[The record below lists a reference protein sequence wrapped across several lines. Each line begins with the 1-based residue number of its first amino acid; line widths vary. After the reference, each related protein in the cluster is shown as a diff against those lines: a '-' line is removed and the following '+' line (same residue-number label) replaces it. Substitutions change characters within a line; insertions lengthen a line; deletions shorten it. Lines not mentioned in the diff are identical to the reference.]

1 MKNIPKEFNKSF
13 IQENSNNNSIYHNF
27 NSSNNLNEI
36 LKKQNLLFKIDENSK
51 NGLSNDISHYYN
63 TQNNDLY
70 WSDKNLPIPSK
81 NINILRKNLEDFG
94 YALIDEGL
102 SKNQLN
108 ILRKRTIDQALGEQK
123 QGVSLWLNSSING
136 STTQFVTTLLNK
148 GDCFKNILEFN
159 TDAIQSGILL
169 ETLISECIGDDFL
182 INSFQ
187 AIISH
192 QYNYPQALH
201 QDLNGSQPFQT
212 PDAPLLVT
220 AMFMLDDVN
229 NFNGGTLVIPTS
241 HKLISNENSNNLP
254 PPININCKAGTIMLF
269 DSRLLHGTGVN
280 YSPNPRHILIAG
292 FHRSWM
298 RTQEAWLLSASPEVL
313 EKSSQK
319 LLKRLG
325 FYSHTIGTVEGHGLG
340 ASGNLNDPFSTIYKF
355 RKAIDEN
362 NYQRIKKL
370 NNNCNEILPFT
381 YRMTESGKR
390 SLAKSKKFNLM
401 YLNDFIKAKNLTGDI
416 NYKKRG
422 SGNNDLKSKL

>member
-1 MKNIPKEFNKSF
+1 MSNIPEEFTQTF
-13 IQENSNNNSIYHNF
+13 IQENSFNNSIYHNF

-36 LKKQNLLFKIDENSK
+36 IKKQDLLFKVDENSQ

-63 TQNNDLY
+63 TQNNDTY
-70 WSDKNLPIPSK
+70 WSNTKLPTPSK
-81 NINILRKNLEDFG
+81 NINILRNDLEEFG
-94 YALIDEGL
+94 YALIEEGL
-102 SKNQLN
+102 SQNQLE
-108 ILRKRTIDQALGEQK
+108 IIKKRTIEQAHGEQK
-123 QGVSLWLNSSING
+123 QGIALWLNSSMNG

-159 TDAIQSGILL
+159 TEYIQSGIVL
-169 ETLISECIGDDFL
+169 ENLISECVGDDFL

-192 QYNYPQALH
+192 QNNYPQALH
-201 QDLNGSQPFQT
+201 QDLNGSEPFQT
-212 PDAPLLVT
+212 REAPLLVT

-229 NFNGGTLVIPTS
+229 NYNGGTLIIPTS
-241 HKLISNENSNNLP
+241 HKLITNNIHVSLP

-269 DSRLLHGTGVN
+269 DSRVLHATGVN
-280 YSPNPRHILIAG
+280 RSPNPRKIIIAG

-325 FYSHTIGTVEGHGLG
+325 FYSHTIGTIEGHGLG
-340 ASGNLNDPFSTIYKF
+340 ASGNLNDNFSTIYPF

-362 NYQRIKKL
+362 NYQRINELNIL
-370 NNNCNEILPFT
+370 NNKIHPYT
-381 YRMTESGKR
+381 YRITESGKR

-401 YLNDFIKAKNLTGDI
+401 YLNDYIKALKLSGDV

-422 SGNNDLKSKL
+422 SGNNKLKSKL

>member
-1 MKNIPKEFNKSF
+1 MSNIPNEFKKSF
-13 IQENSNNNSIYHNF
+13 IQENSNNNSIYHQF
-27 NSSNNLNEI
+27 NSSNNLNEF
-36 LKKQNLLFKIDENSK
+36 LKKQKLLFEIDKNSK
-51 NGLSNDISHYYN
+51 NGLSNHISHYYN

-70 WSDKNLPIPSK
+70 WSDKNLPKPSK
-81 NINILRKNLEDFG
+81 NINILRNDLEDFG
-94 YALIDEGL
+94 YALIEEGL
-102 SKNQLN
+102 SKNQLK
-108 ILRKRTIDQALGEQK
+108 IVKKRTIDQTLGEQN

-148 GDCFKNILEFN
+148 GKCFKDILEFDTN
-159 TDAIQSGILL
+159 IIQSGFLL
-169 ETLISECIGDDFL
+169 ETLISECVGDDFL

-201 QDLNGSQPFQT
+201 QDSNGSYPFQT
-212 PDAPLLVT
+212 PQAPLLVT

-241 HKLISNENSNNLP
+241 HKLVSNNNLDSLP

-280 YSPNPRHILIAG
+280 KSPNPRHILIAG

-325 FYSHTIGTVEGHGLG
+325 FYSHTIGTIEGHGLG
-340 ASGNLNDPFSTIYKF
+340 ASGNINDPFSTIYPF

-362 NYQRIKKL
+362 NYQRINEL
-370 NNNCNEILPFT
+370 NNNYNEIKPFT

-390 SLAKSKKFNLM
+390 SLAKSTKFNLM
-401 YLNDFIKAKNLTGDI
+401 CLNDFIDAKKFSGDI

-422 SGNNDLKSKL
+422 TGNNDLKSKL

>member
-1 MKNIPKEFNKSF
+1 MSNIPEEFSKLF
-13 IQENSNNNSIYHNF
+13 IQENSNNNSMYHQF
-27 NSSNNLNEI
+27 NSSNNLNKS
-36 LKKQNLLFKIDENSK
+36 LKQQSLLFKINENSK
-51 NGLSNDISHYYN
+51 NGLSNDPSHYYN
-63 TQNNDLY
+63 TQNNELY
-70 WSDKNLPIPSK
+70 WSDKNLPKSSK
-81 NINILRKNLEDFG
+81 NINILRKDLEDFG

-108 ILRKRTIDQALGEQK
+108 IIKKRTIKQSIGEQE
-123 QGVSLWLNSSING
+123 QGIALWLNSSSEG

-148 GDCFKNILEFN
+148 GKCFKNILEF
-159 TDAIQSGILL
+159 DPKIIQSGILL
-169 ETLISECIGDDFL
+169 ETLISECVGDDFL

-201 QDLNGSQPFQT
+201 QDSNGSYPFQT

-229 NFNGGTLVIPTS
+229 HLNGGTLVIPTS
-241 HKLISNENSNNLP
+241 HKLVSNHNFDSLP

-280 YSPNPRHILIAG
+280 WSQNPRHILIAG

-313 EKSSQK
+313 ENSSQQ

-340 ASGNLNDPFSTIYKF
+340 ASGNLNDPFSTIYPF

-362 NYQRIKKL
+362 NYHRINEL
-370 NNNCNEILPFT
+370 NNNYNEIKPFT

-390 SLAKSKKFNLM
+390 SLSKAEKFNLM
-401 YLNDFIKAKNLTGDI
+401 NLNDFVEAKKLSGDI

-422 SGNNDLKSKL
+422 TGNNKLKSKL